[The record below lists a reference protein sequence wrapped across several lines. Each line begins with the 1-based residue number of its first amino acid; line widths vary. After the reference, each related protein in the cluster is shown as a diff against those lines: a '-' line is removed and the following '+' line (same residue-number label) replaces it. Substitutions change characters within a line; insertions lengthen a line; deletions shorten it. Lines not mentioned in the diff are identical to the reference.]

1 VTAVPTLETP
11 RGRTQVSSRA
21 MTRLVAVV
29 AAETLGIAP
38 DGISVDLAASRD
50 ALSLTVKVPL
60 GALADGQESGNDG
73 TDAVAAAAEE
83 RIRDTVTVLTGTQ
96 IADVQVRA
104 TTPHLRLPTL
114 GD

>member
-11 RGRTQVSSRA
+11 RGHTQVSSRA

-38 DGISVDLAASRD
+38 DDISVDLAATRD

-60 GALADGQESGNDG
+60 GALADGQESGNDD
-73 TDAVAAAAEE
+73 TDTVTIAAEE
-83 RIRDTVTVLTGTQ
+83 RIRDTVTVLTGAQ
-96 IADVQVRA
+96 IADVRVRP
-104 TTPHLRLPTL
+104 TTTRLRLPTL

>member
-1 VTAVPTLETP
+1 
-11 RGRTQVSSRA
+11 

-50 ALSLTVKVPL
+50 ALSLTLTVKVPL